1 MQMHSQSIG
10 VGNVAMRYLV
20 ILIYLYQMS
29 VVVALEGCG
38 NIETVIPSESSLV
51 PNNYSHEWNRELYH
65 QVLSC
70 QGNLSCKA
78 VTNTIIGIVGAV
90 CSATPGLMQPA
101 EVYIVRRD
109 SDIPGNIKIFSSL

>member
-1 MQMHSQSIG
+1 MCSQSID
-10 VGNVAMRYLV
+10 VGNVAMRYMV
-20 ILIYLYQMS
+20 ILIYLYQLS

-70 QGNLSCKA
+70 HGNLSCRA
-78 VTNTIIGIVGAV
+78 VTDTNMGFVEAM

-101 EVYIVRRD
+101 EVYIVRRE
-109 SDIPGNIKIFSSL
+109 SDIPGNTKVFKSL

>member
-1 MQMHSQSIG
+1 MRSQSIDG
-10 VGNVAMRYLV
+10 GNVAMRYMV
-20 ILIYLYQMS
+20 ILIYLYQLS

-38 NIETVIPSESSLV
+38 IIETMIPSESSLV

-78 VTNTIIGIVGAV
+78 VTNTTIGIVEAV

-101 EVYIVRRD
+101 EVYIVRRA
-109 SDIPGNIKIFSSL
+109 SDIPGNIKVFKSL